1 LTAVT
6 VSLRFAR
13 SRLET
18 RLEMPS
24 ENPAD
29 FVSIEGVVHLLT
41 DLGVFL
47 VVNGLRVFVAKQCMK
62 PIYGRLAV
70 GTIVVLQVARWY
82 SMQEGFIE

>member
-1 LTAVT
+1 
-6 VSLRFAR
+6 
-13 SRLET
+13 
-18 RLEMPS
+18 MPS

-47 VVNGLRVFVAKQCMK
+47 VVNGRRVFVAKQCMK

-82 SMQEGFIE
+82 SMQDGFIE